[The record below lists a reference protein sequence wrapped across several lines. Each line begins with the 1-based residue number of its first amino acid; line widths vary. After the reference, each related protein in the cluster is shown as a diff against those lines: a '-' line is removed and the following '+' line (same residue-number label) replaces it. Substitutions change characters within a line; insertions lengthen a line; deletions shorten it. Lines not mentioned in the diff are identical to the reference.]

1 MRGGSQQ
8 EVSAPPSLSHS
19 PPPFHPVTLFPL
31 SQVRQPHELGAL
43 GCGRDDPRG
52 EESVPQAHG
61 VRRREDP
68 RRRAVH
74 FRFQGREQL
83 AARTRCPPAS
93 NQSASNIQLYICMKF
108 SRCK

>member
-8 EVSAPPSLSHS
+8 EVSAPPSLSLS
-19 PPPFHPVTLFPL
+19 PVTLLL

-61 VRRREDP
+61 VRRREAP

-74 FRFQGREQL
+74 FRFQDRGEL

-93 NQSASNIQLYICMKF
+93 DQSASNIQLYICVKL